1 MRKPKLREIKEA
13 LTSLFTK
20 PYTTK
25 FPYQPH
31 TPPKRFRGRPK
42 FDEKECVGCG
52 GCANVCPSNAIELI
66 DNPEEKKRILIH
78 HPDKCIFCG
87 ECERNCITEKGIR
100 LTQEF
105 DISYFDTPET
115 VENKVGNLEEY
126 EEGAVEEYGEVY
138 NVTETAKKSE
148 GVTTIGGLVPVPKE
162 VNRFLS
168 EPIGLIVLIVVLVV
182 IVGVIIRHYK
192 RKKDLALDYLE
203 QLESR
208 ENSYG
213 EGG

>member
-1 MRKPKLREIKEA
+1 MRKPKLRELKEA

-105 DISYFDTPET
+105 DVSYFDTPET
-115 VENKVGNLEEY
+115 VENKVEHNLVICGNCGEIIGTEKHIRFIYRKLGNLAFSQPILITKAIENLEIKTEAEEKILPPIQRTDILKVVCPKCRRVAFISD
-126 EEGAVEEYGEVY
+126 EK
-138 NVTETAKKSE
+138 TEQKK
-148 GVTTIGGLVPVPKE
+148 
-162 VNRFLS
+162 
-168 EPIGLIVLIVVLVV
+168 
-182 IVGVIIRHYK
+182 
-192 RKKDLALDYLE
+192 
-203 QLESR
+203 
-208 ENSYG
+208 
-213 EGG
+213 

>member
-1 MRKPKLREIKEA
+1 MKKPKLRELKEA

-115 VENKVGNLEEY
+115 VENKIEHNLVICENCGEIIGTEKHIRFIYKKLGNLAFSQPILITKAIENLEIKTEAEEKILPPIQRTDILKVVCPKCRRIAFISD
-126 EEGAVEEYGEVY
+126 EK
-138 NVTETAKKSE
+138 TEKK
-148 GVTTIGGLVPVPKE
+148 K
-162 VNRFLS
+162 
-168 EPIGLIVLIVVLVV
+168 
-182 IVGVIIRHYK
+182 
-192 RKKDLALDYLE
+192 
-203 QLESR
+203 
-208 ENSYG
+208 
-213 EGG
+213 

>member
-52 GCANVCPSNAIELI
+52 GCANVCPSNAIEII
-66 DNPEEKKRILIH
+66 DDTKEKKRILIH

-115 VENKVGNLEEY
+115 VENKIEHNLVICENCGEIIGTEKHIRFIYKKLGNLAFSQPILITKAIENLEIKTEAEEKILPPIQRTDILKVVCPKCRRIAFISD
-126 EEGAVEEYGEVY
+126 EK
-138 NVTETAKKSE
+138 TEKK
-148 GVTTIGGLVPVPKE
+148 K
-162 VNRFLS
+162 
-168 EPIGLIVLIVVLVV
+168 
-182 IVGVIIRHYK
+182 
-192 RKKDLALDYLE
+192 
-203 QLESR
+203 
-208 ENSYG
+208 
-213 EGG
+213 